1 MDFGIALLAVFLIRF
16 VIRFSQLVYYAKTPF
31 VMLCSKSWFQLWWDV
46 EYQVFPQYTYNE
58 GEEITKEQLE
68 STKECVED
76 FQLIMADI
84 YVTKG
89 YNKCILVLNN
99 GYTELEEVVSRI
111 EAIYELEKNDYENT
125 RRKL

>member
-1 MDFGIALLAVFLIRF
+1 MDFGIALLTVFLIRF

-76 FQLIMADI
+76 FQLVMADI

-89 YNKCILVLNN
+89 YNNCLVKCDN
-99 GYTELEEVVSRI
+99 GYTELAEVVSKI
-111 EAIYELEKNDYENT
+111 EDIYELEKNDYENT
-125 RRKL
+125 RRRL

>member
-1 MDFGIALLAVFLIRF
+1 MDFGIALLVVFLIRF
-16 VIRFSQLVYYAKTPF
+16 VIRFSQLVYYTKTPF
-31 VMLCSKSWFQLWWDV
+31 VMLCSKSWFQLWWNV

-58 GEEITKEQLE
+58 GAEITKEQLE

-76 FQLIMADI
+76 FQLIMANI

-89 YNKCILVLNN
+89 YNKCLVICN
-99 GYTELEEVVSRI
+99 GKYTELEEVVSRI
-111 EAIYELEKNDYENT
+111 ETIYELEKNDYENT

>member
-1 MDFGIALLAVFLIRF
+1 MDFGIALLVVFLIRF
-16 VIRFSQLVYYAKTPF
+16 VIRFSQLVYYTKTPF
-31 VMLCSKSWFQLWWDV
+31 VMLCSKSWFQLWWNV

-58 GEEITKEQLE
+58 GAEITKEQLE

-76 FQLIMADI
+76 FQLIMANI

-89 YNKCILVLNN
+89 YNKCLLVRNN
-99 GYTELEEVVSRI
+99 KYTELEEVVSRI
-111 EAIYELEKNDYENT
+111 ETIYELEKNDYENT